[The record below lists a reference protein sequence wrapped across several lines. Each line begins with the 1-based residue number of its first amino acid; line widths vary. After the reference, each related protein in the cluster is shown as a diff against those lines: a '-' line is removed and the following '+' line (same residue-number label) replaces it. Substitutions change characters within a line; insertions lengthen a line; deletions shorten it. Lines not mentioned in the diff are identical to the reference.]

1 VTGLA
6 HALYQLNARYLLE
19 HGWSRDGLD
28 SGVWHYGGGINPP
41 GVAFGEAVQT
51 QLERD
56 GVNMQTFAGD
66 GPA

>member
-1 VTGLA
+1 VTRLA
-6 HALYQLNARYLLE
+6 QGVYQLVATYLLE

-56 GVNMQTFAGD
+56 GVNMQTVARLR
-66 GPA
+66 A